1 MEQRVWADRV
11 KNEVLQGVKEE
22 RDLPRTCTVKRGK
35 ANWIGHILQ
44 RSRLLEHPIEGRIE
58 ATGRRGKIRKEPP
71 DDLMDKRGYGK
82 FKRGRKH

>member
-11 KNEVLQGVKEE
+11 KNEVLQRANEE
-22 RDLPRTCTVKRGK
+22 RNLLRTCTIKRGT

-58 ATGRRGKIRKEPP
+58 GTGRRGKRRKELP

-82 FKRGRKH
+82 LKRGRKH